1 MIEWTEREQSAQGV
15 SERGFTVERAGASVP
30 GVLWR
35 PKAGG
40 TAAPLILLA
49 HGGSGHKRNERMT
62 MLGRLF
68 SGTFGWCAASIDG
81 PVHGDRGPVTNS
93 NDPEYRALWQRENP
107 VQEMIDDWQ
116 AVLDAV
122 SELDS
127 IDPARIGYWG
137 QSMGT
142 MFGVPF
148 VAIEK
153 RITVAVLGKAGM
165 TGMSPTRSGI
175 APYFEQYAPLVTQ
188 PVLFNVQWDDER
200 FDRAGQLDLFDRL
213 GSPDKRMHAYPG
225 MHSDNGPEAFET
237 QADFLKRYL

>member
-1 MIEWTEREQSAQGV
+1 MIEWTESEQRTQGV
-15 SERGFTVERAGASVP
+15 IERTFTVNRAGEAIPGILWQPETASGSTP
-30 GVLWR
+30 LVLL
-35 PKAGG
+35 G
-40 TAAPLILLA
+40 

-68 SGTFGWCAASIDG
+68 SGTYGWCAASMDG

-107 VQEMIDDWQ
+107 VQVMIDDWQ
-116 AVLDAV
+116 VVLDSV
-122 SELDS
+122 SALDP
-127 IDPARIGYWG
+127 IDPGRIGYWG

-142 MFGVPF
+142 MFGIPF
-148 VAIEK
+148 VASEK
-153 RITVAVLGKAGM
+153 RIRVAVLGKAGM

-175 APYFEQYAPLVTQ
+175 APYFDRYAPLLTQ

-200 FDRAGQLDLFDRL
+200 FDRDGQLDLFDRL
-213 GSPDKRMHAYPG
+213 GSRDKRLHAYPG
-225 MHSDNGPEAFET
+225 AHSDNGPEAFET